1 MREEE
6 KAAKIFAFM
15 LLGILLIFIGN
26 VVLVEILAKM
36 AK

>member
-6 KAAKIFAFM
+6 KAAKMFAFM
-15 LLGILLIFIGN
+15 LLGILLIFIAD
-26 VVLVEILAKM
+26 VALIEILAKG